1 MPTITV
7 NSESKTLPEP
17 LTIADLLRVLGKDPQ
32 KLAVELNRSV
42 VPRAEHS
49 HALLKEGDAVEIV
62 TLVGGGSGR
71 SEERSQGTGDRRQ
84 EETKES
90 GDRRQETDKAEKP
103 VSSLSPVPC
112 LLTPE
117 LSPVS
122 CPLSPV
128 LRVGG
133 FTFSSRLFTGTGK
146 YPTYELMQQC
156 MDASGCEV
164 TTVAVRRERLID
176 KDGKS
181 LLDFLNLKK
190 LTILPNT
197 AGCFSAE
204 DAIRHA
210 RLARELLANLEN
222 PGANWVKLECLA
234 DKKTLLPD
242 PVDTLKATEQ
252 LVKEGFTVLVYTSDD
267 PVLAKRLKAAGA
279 ASVMPAGSPI
289 GSGQGI
295 LNPNNIRICLE
306 YLKDGDPDYPVIVDA
321 GVGTASDVSVA
332 MELGCDG
339 VLLNTAIA
347 SAKDP
352 LRMAWAM
359 RYACEAG
366 RLAYLAGRIPKKLY
380 ANASSPTEGMIQSTK
395 ANSPA

>member
-1 MPTITV
+1 MLTITV
-7 NSESKTLPEP
+7 NAEPRAIPEP
-17 LTIADLLRVLGKDPQ
+17 TTVAELLRQLGKDPA
-32 KLAVELNRSV
+32 KLAVEVNRNV
-42 VPRAEHS
+42 IPRSEH
-49 HALLKEGDAVEIV
+49 ANCRLQTGDAVEIV
-62 TLVGGGSGR
+62 TLVGGGSVALDPPMDRPLKVGR
-71 SEERSQGTGDRRQ
+71 FIFR
-84 EETKES
+84 
-90 GDRRQETDKAEKP
+90 
-103 VSSLSPVPC
+103 
-112 LLTPE
+112 
-117 LSPVS
+117 
-122 CPLSPV
+122 
-128 LRVGG
+128 
-133 FTFSSRLFTGTGK
+133 SRLLTGTGK
-146 YPTYELMQQC
+146 YGSYDLMQQC

-176 KDGKS
+176 KEGKS
-181 LLDFLNLKK
+181 LLDYLDLKR

-210 RLARELLANLEN
+210 RLARELLTNLEN
-222 PGANWVKLECLA
+222 PGADWVKLECLA

-242 PVDTLKATEQ
+242 PIDTLKATEQ

-267 PVLAKRLKAAGA
+267 PVLAKRLKEAGA

-321 GVGTASDVSVA
+321 GVGTASDVSAA

-359 RYACEAG
+359 RYACDAG
-366 RLAYLAGRIPKKLY
+366 RLAYLAGRISKKLY
-380 ANASSPTEGMIQSTK
+380 ANASSPTEGMIH
-395 ANSPA
+395 ANP

>member
-7 NSESKTLPEP
+7 NAEARTLPDP
-17 LTIADLLRVLGKDPQ
+17 LTVADLLRHLGKDPA
-32 KLAVELNRSV
+32 KLAVEVNRAV
-42 VPRAEHS
+42 VPRTEHTVRS
-49 HALLKEGDAVEIV
+49 LSEGDAVEIV
-62 TLVGGGSGR
+62 TLVGGGASDSR
-71 SEERSQGTGDRRQ
+71 L
-84 EETKES
+84 
-90 GDRRQETDKAEKP
+90 P
-103 VSSLSPVPC
+103 
-112 LLTPE
+112 TPD
-117 LSPVS
+117 S
-122 CPLSPV
+122 C

-133 FTFSSRLFTGTGK
+133 FTLKSRLFTGTGK
-146 YPTYELMQQC
+146 YSSYELMQQC

-164 TTVAVRRERLID
+164 TTVAVRRERLFD

-181 LLDFLNLKK
+181 LLDFLDLKK

-210 RLARELLANLEN
+210 RLARELLANLNN

-234 DKKTLLPD
+234 DKRTLLPD
-242 PVDTLKATEQ
+242 PVDTLKATDQ

-267 PVLAKRLKAAGA
+267 PVLAKRIKNAGA

-306 YLKDGDPDYPVIVDA
+306 YLKEDDPDYPVIVDA
-321 GVGTASDVSVA
+321 GVGTASDVSAA

-352 LRMAWAM
+352 LRMAHAM
-359 RYACEAG
+359 RHACEAG

-380 ANASSPTEGMIQSTK
+380 ATASSPTEGLIAMSK
-395 ANSPA
+395 